1 MNETGKWC
9 GVGRRAGD
17 SGQGER
23 SKTRMGR
30 NRAHRQRVG
39 KPFEVK
45 PIFSKAFTPLLQFDV

>member
-1 MNETGKWC
+1 MGS
-9 GVGRRAGD
+9 RAGD

-45 PIFSKAFTPLLQFDV
+45 PIFSKAFTPLLQFGV